1 MLQWFQARIWPEGLE
16 YLKTRIHRAFQDS
29 LSSMIGLLAGT
40 YTPSDEKMTSDDP
53 STINKPS
60 YSDKQVDISSPPPPA
75 SLTSKNTSAM
85 MFEHIYGV
93 ALFIVMRVALLCVF
107 KMYLALTATCR

>member
-16 YLKTRIHRAFQDS
+16 YLKTRTHRAFQDS

-60 YSDKQVDISSPPPPA
+60 YSDKQVDISSPPA
-75 SLTSKNTSAM
+75 SLTSKNTSANDVRA
-85 MFEHIYGV
+85 HLWRRLIYRDARCT
-93 ALFIVMRVALLCVF
+93 ALCF
-107 KMYLALTATCR
+107 

>member
-16 YLKTRIHRAFQDS
+16 YLKTRTHRAFQDS

-60 YSDKQVDISSPPPPA
+60 YSDKQVDISSPPA

-85 MFEHIYGV
+85 MLEHIYGV